1 MTNPAGC
8 PFLATPNT
16 SMSPAK
22 LPRLGL
28 LLVAVALL
36 AGLAGATYVFRFN
49 PEMSFWTQAAE
60 RKLDWAEGMRQKYGF
75 VIGAVGGST
84 TTFGIDAQLMD
95 QEAALPVA
103 NLGLHAGMG
112 PDVCVGFGFAALQRG
127 DTLLLC
133 LEPSM
138 LTEEVHPM
146 PLGSRLAWAL
156 GKPELLAWDR
166 PPTWLTRLS
175 LLTQMQPG
183 GYHVVTMLGKLAV
196 QEPLYRYNIKDT
208 RPGGLQVTED
218 RRNFVAS
225 MDLSAGPRLAP
236 LSESGLALLERVRD
250 EANRRGIHVAY
261 ALPWAYWPA
270 DSADLRRAANAEFLL
285 QIEDIMPVLREPN
298 MGVHTV
304 LDDFADSGQHLTEE
318 AAKARSRV
326 LAETLRSKLPATP
339 TPEPPAKN

>member
-1 MTNPAGC
+1 
-8 PFLATPNT
+8 
-16 SMSPAK
+16 
-22 LPRLGL
+22 
-28 LLVAVALL
+28 
-36 AGLAGATYVFRFN
+36 
-49 PEMSFWTQAAE
+49 
-60 RKLDWAEGMRQKYGF
+60 
-75 VIGAVGGST
+75 
-84 TTFGIDAQLMD
+84 
-95 QEAALPVA
+95 
-103 NLGLHAGMG
+103 
-112 PDVCVGFGFAALQRG
+112 
-127 DTLLLC
+127 
-133 LEPSM
+133 
-138 LTEEVHPM
+138 
-146 PLGSRLAWAL
+146 
-156 GKPELLAWDR
+156 
-166 PPTWLTRLS
+166 
-175 LLTQMQPG
+175 MQPG